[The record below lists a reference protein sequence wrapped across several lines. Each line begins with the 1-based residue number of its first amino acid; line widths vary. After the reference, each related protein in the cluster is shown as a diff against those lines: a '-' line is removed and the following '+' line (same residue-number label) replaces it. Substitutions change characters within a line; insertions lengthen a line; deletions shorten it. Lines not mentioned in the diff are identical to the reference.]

1 MTDNA
6 PDDLMTLLKVHTPFE
21 AHALV
26 AVLNDAG
33 IESFVFDSAD
43 AGFGTSLAPGKG
55 DVPIQVRRG
64 DAERARRVLRDN
76 VSDSVDIDW
85 NEIDLGRRE
94 DSLPLRLP
102 GRMPPA
108 ARIAFAA
115 VLLVLLLGL
124 LAFVLTL
131 FMP

>member
-1 MTDNA
+1 MTENA
-6 PDDLMTLLKVHTPFE
+6 PDDLTTLLRVHTPFE
-21 AHALV
+21 AHTLA
-26 AVLNDAG
+26 AVLKDAG
-33 IESFVFDSAD
+33 IEVFVFDSAY

-55 DVPIQVRRG
+55 DVPIQVRRREV
-64 DAERARRVLRDN
+64 ERARRVLSEN

-94 DSLPLRLP
+94 DSLPLRSP

-115 VLLVLLLGL
+115 VILVVLLGL
-124 LAFVLTL
+124 LAFALTL